1 MNTNNGKNQIIDS
14 TANSY
19 SDRITGFIQGDDN
32 EQGLRN
38 NIWESYAK
46 KVRKKGWK
54 KDWKRVCKR
63 QKKEIKRLE
72 QKNQQLRL
80 LSSLLYYTLQNQNTG
95 NDFTNNTKAKLPA
108 RFQSVISVLP
118 AALPLINTIIKNGI
132 QSPRSNTSLRMASNV
147 KFIHPFIC

>member
-46 KVRKKGWK
+46 KARKKGWK
-54 KDWKRVCKR
+54 KEWKRVCKR

>member
-118 AALPLINTIIKNGI
+118 AALPLINTIIKKW
-132 QSPRSNTSLRMASNV
+132 SSKPSVKCLPPNV
-147 KFIHPFIC
+147 K

>member
-118 AALPLINTIIKNGI
+118 AALPLINTIIKKWPSKPSI
-132 QSPRSNTSLRMASNV
+132 KCLPPNV
-147 KFIHPFIC
+147 E